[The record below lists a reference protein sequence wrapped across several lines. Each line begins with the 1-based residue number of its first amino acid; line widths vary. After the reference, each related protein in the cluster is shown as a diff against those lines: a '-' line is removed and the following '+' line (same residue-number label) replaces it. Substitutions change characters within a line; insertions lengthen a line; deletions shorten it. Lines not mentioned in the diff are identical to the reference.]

1 MFATTSLHSTYTK
14 SHFIPDMPHCV
25 QLLGGWAFCET
36 AFFHT
41 SLPFAVLSQPY
52 TANNNGVFLGSGPQ
66 FARRAPGIPLY
77 RMTPYPGVTI
87 AGTRQWAK
95 PGGFRLRRRYN
106 DRGV

>member
-1 MFATTSLHSTYTK
+1 
-14 SHFIPDMPHCV
+14 MPHCV